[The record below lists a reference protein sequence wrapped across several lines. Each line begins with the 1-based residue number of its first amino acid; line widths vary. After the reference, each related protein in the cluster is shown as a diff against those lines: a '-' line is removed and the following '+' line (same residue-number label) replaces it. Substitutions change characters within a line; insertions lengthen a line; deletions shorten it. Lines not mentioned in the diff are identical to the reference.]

1 MTELTLPNSMTS
13 IEDFAFY
20 SCSGLTELTLP
31 NSMTSIGYAA
41 LWSCSSL
48 TKIASLAEIPPVCDS
63 EVFEDVNKT
72 NCELFVPEGSA
83 TAYKQAEGWKE
94 ISDIRGFAGICVE

>member
-1 MTELTLPNSMTS
+1 MTS

>member
-1 MTELTLPNSMTS
+1 M
-13 IEDFAFY
+13 
-20 SCSGLTELTLP
+20 TELTLP

-63 EVFEDVNKT
+63 EVFEDINKT
-72 NCELFVPEGSA
+72 NCELFVPEESA

-94 ISDIRGFAGICVE
+94 ISNIRGFAGNCVE